1 MIKNDP
7 VIQNMLYG
15 NILKKI
21 SEEQNASPEQ
31 ARKIFG
37 NMTFLEY
44 IQKQT
49 PELVGEQTITPPSGQ
64 AIGPTSAPAP
74 TSTTN
79 QQAEKQPKPA
89 PKTWS
94 GTGPLQQG
102 MMVSVKNMPDQ
113 AGKPPM
119 PMSVTKFDQATGQVE
134 VEDPTRPGQKTSYNI
149 KDIGT
154 YTAATTESIEL
165 ARLKTLAGIAE
176 SCSAGA
182 TGAGNISVAI
192 GETGSMIRRRTTTE
206 ERWAREY
213 TPRESA
219 KTIVGDTKPAQAS
232 GELSANLAANGKPT
246 ASRTR
251 NGFKK

>member
-15 NILKKI
+15 NILQKI
-21 SEEQNASPEQ
+21 AEEHDTSPEESK
-31 ARKIFG
+31 KIFG
-37 NMTFLEY
+37 NMSFLEY
-44 IQKQT
+44 VQYQT
-49 PELVGEQTITPPSGQ
+49 PELVSEQNITPPSGQ
-64 AIGPTSAPAP
+64 AIGPAAAPASAP
-74 TSTTN
+74 STTEP
-79 QQAEKQPKPA
+79 AEKQPKPA

-182 TGAGNISVAI
+182 TGAGNIAVAI

-219 KTIVGDTKPAQAS
+219 KTVVGDTKPAQAS
-232 GELSANLAANGKPT
+232 GELSANLAANGKKT
-246 ASRTR
+246 ARRTR

>member
-7 VIQNMLYG
+7 VIQNMIHG
-15 NILKKI
+15 DILKKI
-21 SEEQNASPEQ
+21 AEEHKASPSQ
-31 ARKIFG
+31 SKKIFG
-37 NMTFLEY
+37 SMSFLEY
-44 IQKQT
+44 IQYQT
-49 PELVGEQTITPPSGQ
+49 PELVAEQNITPPSGQ
-64 AIGPTSAPAP
+64 TIGTATGPTS

-79 QQAEKQPKPA
+79 QPSAQQPKPA

-94 GTGPLQQG
+94 GTGPLQKG
-102 MMVSVKNMPDQ
+102 MMVTVKNMSGQ

-119 PMSVTKFDQATGQVE
+119 PMSVTTFDQSTGQVE

-149 KDIGT
+149 KDIGAYAT
-154 YTAATTESIEL
+154 ATTESAEL
-165 ARLKTLAGIAE
+165 SRLKQLAGISE
-176 SCSAGA
+176 SCSSGA
-182 TGAGNISVAI
+182 TGAGNIAVAI

-232 GELSANLAANGKPT
+232 GELSANLAANGKKT